1 MVWSSINTINPLK
14 LINKTIYIPQT
25 FTLTYTYTGSD
36 QTLTIPSNIS
46 SNVNIKCWGAGGG
59 TVGKGAISTIYKTG
73 LGGGGGY
80 TEADFNKSFVAGQT
94 LTIIVGQGGQTSN
107 NGVNLLSTYGGGG
120 GQPIAGDQN
129 WGAASGGGRSAV
141 RLPGSVEIITAGGG
155 GAGGGT
161 VANASAGV
169 CSGGAGGGLSGANAE
184 ASDPLTGAPSPNN
197 APTVTQY
204 NGYGGTQIAGGIKGD
219 GLVATNNTN
228 GIQFIGGSG
237 TSYSPGGGGGY
248 YGGGGGGAT
257 KTISGNNIWI
267 WGGGGGGSSFV
278 DTSKGT
284 QIQMIQGDKAT
295 VAGTSF
301 FPTGYSS
308 ANIGSGGVPDS
319 TATTN
324 SGKFGKPGL
333 IVITYTI

>member
-1 MVWSSINTINPLK
+1 MVLSSINTINPLK
-14 LINKTIYIPQT
+14 YIKTTIYIPQT
-25 FTLTYTYTGSD
+25 FTLTYTYTGAN
-36 QTLTIPSNIS
+36 QTLNIPSNIS
-46 SNVNIKCWGAGGG
+46 GNVNIKCWGAGGG
-59 TVGKGAISTIYKTG
+59 TIGKGAIATIYKTG

-80 TEADFNKSFVAGQT
+80 TEANFNKSFVAGQT
-94 LTIIVGQGGQTSN
+94 LTIIVGQGGQTSES
-107 NGVNLLSTYGGGG
+107 GGNLLATYGGGG
-120 GQPIAGDQN
+120 GQPLAGDQN

-161 VANASAGV
+161 AANASAGV
-169 CSGGAGGGLSGANAE
+169 CSGGAGGGLSGGNAE
-184 ASDPLTGAPSPNN
+184 ASNPLTGAASPNN
-197 APTVTQY
+197 IPTATQY
-204 NGYGGTQIAGGIKGD
+204 NGYGGTQTAGGIKGN
-219 GLVATNNTN
+219 GAVATNNTD
-228 GIQFIGGSG
+228 GSLFTGGSG
-237 TSYSPGGGGGY
+237 TTFSPGGGGGY

-257 KTISGNNIWI
+257 KTTTGTNIWI
-267 WGGGGGGSSFV
+267 FAGGGGGSSFV

-284 QIQMIQGDKAT
+284 QVQMLQGSGAT
-295 VAGTSF
+295 VAGTAF

-319 TATTN
+319 TATAN